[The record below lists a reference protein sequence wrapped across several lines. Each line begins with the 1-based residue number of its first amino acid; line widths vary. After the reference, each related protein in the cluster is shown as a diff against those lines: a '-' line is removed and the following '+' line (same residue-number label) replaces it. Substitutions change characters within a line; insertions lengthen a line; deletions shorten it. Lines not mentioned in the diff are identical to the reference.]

1 MGCKYCFL
9 VPIFQGTLYV
19 IAFSTTKSQMQ
30 KSKRTQPQKKELEF
44 RRDQKIMIATIYI
57 RCRQVKEVLELAES
71 KNLSSKLKKLN
82 TISLFLGM
90 VAVIGVFML
99 GCFPVHPYIVPHLI
113 GAGAAFNTGLMV
125 LAAQTYISLKIYP
138 TLGNKTLNII
148 RCVMVLILAV
158 ALCLCVIFGGL
169 SLLLFKGDDIT
180 QWTAASGGYVFH
192 LISVA
197 SEWILVLGVILY
209 LSLYAGEFRSIVLH
223 KPNMDITTA

>member
-19 IAFSTTKSQMQ
+19 IAFSTT
-30 KSKRTQPQKKELEF
+30 
-44 RRDQKIMIATIYI
+44 
-57 RCRQVKEVLELAES
+57 CRQVKEVLELAES